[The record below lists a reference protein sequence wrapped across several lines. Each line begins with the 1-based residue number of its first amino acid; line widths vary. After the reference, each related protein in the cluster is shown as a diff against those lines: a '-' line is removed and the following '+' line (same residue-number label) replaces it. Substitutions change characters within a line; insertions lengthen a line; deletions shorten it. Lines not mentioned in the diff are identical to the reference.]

1 MPMSTA
7 GNDSLPCSLNSPCR
21 AAAAGFTLVEL
32 LIVFTL
38 LVVLS
43 AVLAPMLTPSPARTL
58 RAAAG
63 EVATTLR
70 ETRRQAQ
77 AAQTRRRFVI
87 DTQSKAF
94 GVEGSGTW
102 RKLPEDVGVRL
113 TTGQSLLSG
122 ETRGGI
128 DFFPD
133 GSSTGGRV
141 SLQLAESALLVDIE
155 WLTGR
160 IRLREAERQ

>member
-1 MPMSTA
+1 MSTA
-7 GNDSLPCSLNSPCR
+7 GSESPR
-21 AAAAGFTLVEL
+21 RRPGGFTLVEL

-38 LVVLS
+38 LIVLS
-43 AVLAPMLTPSPARTL
+43 AILAPMLIPSPARTL

-63 EVATTLR
+63 EIATTLR

-77 AAQTRRRFVI
+77 AGQASRRFLI
-87 DTQSKAF
+87 DTQSNEF
-94 GVEGSGTW
+94 GVEGSNAW
-102 RKLPEDVGVRL
+102 RQLPDDVSATL
-113 TTGQSLLSG
+113 TTGQSLITSD
-122 ETRGGI
+122 TRGGI

-141 SLQLAESALLVDIE
+141 SLHMEQRSLMVDIE

-160 IRLREAERQ
+160 IRVQEADP